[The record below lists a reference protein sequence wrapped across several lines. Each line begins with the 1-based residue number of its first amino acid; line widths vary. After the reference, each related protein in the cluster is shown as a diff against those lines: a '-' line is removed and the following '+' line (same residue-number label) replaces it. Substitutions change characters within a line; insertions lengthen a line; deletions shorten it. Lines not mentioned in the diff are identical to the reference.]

1 MRVPVG
7 LLPELKIQIQGVT
20 SLDTSLADDS
30 SLTLADTIQ
39 ADFSLEDETIDKIM
53 PNTLKANY
61 GVLWSVL
68 QAIERTA

>member
-1 MRVPVG
+1 M
-7 LLPELKIQIQGVT
+7 QGVT
-20 SLDTSLADDS
+20 SLDTPLADDN

-61 GVLWSVL
+61 GALRSVL
-68 QAIERTA
+68 HTCSTQIAV